1 MAFIKQIKPPLSNEC
16 LKVSQDSNLN
26 ELLQNVVTDVKSYA
40 DRLVAQIAE
49 LSDIGQSLSG
59 IHDCNTLLEVIVE
72 KAKALTN
79 ADSGIFLKMDKTQ
92 LNYLVLQNESMEL
105 RYGGTTGKPIDLP
118 PIQLEQ
124 LSVSA
129 YVALQGQ
136 PLNISDL
143 YSLEI
148 IDFKEDKLLDQLTNY
163 YTQSILAV
171 PIRDH
176 ENEVMGILLLL
187 NALDPKTGEIVSF
200 SPESENLIQSLVS
213 HASMAIGN
221 INFIAETENLFEAFV
236 QVMASAIDEKSPT
249 TGGHIRRV
257 SDLTL
262 VMAEMVDQI
271 DSGCFKDIRFDDAK
285 MHELRIAS
293 WMHDIGKVTT
303 PVEIMEK
310 SKKLQTLFDRSD
322 HVDLRMKYI
331 LERARN
337 SSLQQKLEL
346 LSKGAPEKDIAELD
360 AKTRKINVRMNEI
373 RSFLRRCNE
382 PYEALSDRD
391 IARLAAIANLTF
403 LNDEGQLESYLKAD
417 ELENLSIRQGSI
429 TESEREIMKDHAYI
443 TLKMLEQIPFTRNLK
458 NIPRIA
464 ASHHEFINGKGYP
477 LGLKG
482 EEIPFEGRLMAVA
495 DIAEALTA
503 DDRPYKK
510 SIPLKEVYL
519 ILRRMASKQ
528 QLDHDL
534 VEFFINENVYDK
546 YRERAKM
553 SSIPHRQFS
562 PDKNHLISIKRMTQA
577 DQAVKDIC

>member
-1 MAFIKQIKPPLSNEC
+1 
-16 LKVSQDSNLN
+16 
-26 ELLQNVVTDVKSYA
+26 
-40 DRLVAQIAE
+40 
-49 LSDIGQSLSG
+49 
-59 IHDCNTLLEVIVE
+59 
-72 KAKALTN
+72 
-79 ADSGIFLKMDKTQ
+79 
-92 LNYLVLQNESMEL
+92 
-105 RYGGTTGKPIDLP
+105 
-118 PIQLEQ
+118 
-124 LSVSA
+124 
-129 YVALQGQ
+129 
-136 PLNISDL
+136 
-143 YSLEI
+143 
-148 IDFKEDKLLDQLTNY
+148 
-163 YTQSILAV
+163 
-171 PIRDH
+171 
-176 ENEVMGILLLL
+176 
-187 NALDPKTGEIVSF
+187 
-200 SPESENLIQSLVS
+200 
-213 HASMAIGN
+213 
-221 INFIAETENLFEAFV
+221 
-236 QVMASAIDEKSPT
+236 
-249 TGGHIRRV
+249 
-257 SDLTL
+257 
-262 VMAEMVDQI
+262 
-271 DSGCFKDIRFDDAK
+271 
-285 MHELRIAS
+285 
-293 WMHDIGKVTT
+293 
-303 PVEIMEK
+303 
-310 SKKLQTLFDRSD
+310 
-322 HVDLRMKYI
+322 
-331 LERARN
+331 
-337 SSLQQKLEL
+337 
-346 LSKGAPEKDIAELD
+346 
-360 AKTRKINVRMNEI
+360 MNEI

>member
-1 MAFIKQIKPPLSNEC
+1 
-16 LKVSQDSNLN
+16 
-26 ELLQNVVTDVKSYA
+26 
-40 DRLVAQIAE
+40 
-49 LSDIGQSLSG
+49 
-59 IHDCNTLLEVIVE
+59 
-72 KAKALTN
+72 
-79 ADSGIFLKMDKTQ
+79 
-92 LNYLVLQNESMEL
+92 
-105 RYGGTTGKPIDLP
+105 
-118 PIQLEQ
+118 
-124 LSVSA
+124 
-129 YVALQGQ
+129 
-136 PLNISDL
+136 
-143 YSLEI
+143 
-148 IDFKEDKLLDQLTNY
+148 
-163 YTQSILAV
+163 
-171 PIRDH
+171 
-176 ENEVMGILLLL
+176 
-187 NALDPKTGEIVSF
+187 
-200 SPESENLIQSLVS
+200 
-213 HASMAIGN
+213 MAIGN

-271 DSGCFKDIRFDDAK
+271 DSGCFKDIHFDDAK

-337 SSLQQKLEL
+337 SSLQQKFEL